1 MKYYFVGYNFL
12 VMGPIFCQHN
22 QLYFFRSTSALLKCY
37 DCGASDCRDEKTC
50 SDGEDACIKNFVGE
64 DD

>member
-1 MKYYFVGYNFL
+1 MC
-12 VMGPIFCQHN
+12 PIFCQHN
-22 QLYFFRSTSALLKCY
+22 QLYFFRSTSPLLKCY